1 MRITE
6 NTFRTILQ
14 TRKLSFSKDLNFSTT
29 SGAHYF
35 GFSGDSDSVDFKFEN
50 GKIYDP
56 EDRLVYTYNELNS
69 FNLSGTIETGSYS
82 YYING
87 LPICTNGSKNNFLI
101 NKFYYE
107 VSDGLNLD
115 ADNFYIKTDANSTDS
130 LSLLIS
136 DTTFFPSG
144 SVTGLFRNQS
154 PGNLEAINKVF
165 TGSVSADSYFEF
177 ASSFPFNTHHNSG
190 EFVLNN
196 IAYDLDNYKV
206 DLTFTTAT
214 GDVTVTTSLNKKNPD
229 ISPLETKTR
238 SGVGTVTN
246 IVDNVEEV
254 LTLTSLYEQEGDFTI
269 QEGQVKNIDFSISYN
284 RYSGSAKTD
293 VSKTLSVRWY
303 VTNYDYITSEIN
315 ATDDINA
322 NFDFFTGTSVFT
334 YVKTLLSEEPDG
346 FPLTSTTL
354 DANENKFLMQID
366 HIRFADV
373 TPNIYYEIVGE
384 TTKITGLVSGL

>member
-29 SGAHYF
+29 SGTHYF
-35 GFSGDSDSVDFKFEN
+35 GFSGDSDSVDFKFES
-50 GKIYDP
+50 GKIYDS
-56 EDRLVYTYNELNS
+56 ENKLVYTYNELNS

-130 LSLLIS
+130 LSLLVS

-144 SVTGLFRNQS
+144 SVTGLFRNQF

-229 ISPLETKTR
+229 ISSLETR

-246 IVDNVEEV
+246 IVNNVEEI
-254 LTLTSLYEQEGDFTI
+254 LTLTSLYEQEGDFTT
-269 QEGQVKNIDFSISYN
+269 QSAQVKNIDFNVSYN

-293 VSKTLSVRWY
+293 ISKTLSVRWY
-303 VTNYDYITSEIN
+303 VTNHDYG
-315 ATDDINA
+315 ADIDT
-322 NFDFFTGTSVFT
+322 NFDFFTGTSEFT
-334 YVKTLLSEEPDG
+334 TVEALLSEGLGG

-366 HIRFADV
+366 HIRLADV

-384 TTKITGLVSGL
+384 TTKITGSLSGL

>member
-29 SGAHYF
+29 SGTHYF
-35 GFSGDSDSVDFKFEN
+35 GFSGDSDSVDFKFES
-50 GKIYDP
+50 GKIYDS
-56 EDRLVYTYNELNS
+56 ENKLVYTYNELNS

-87 LPICTNGSKNNFLI
+87 LPICANGSKNNFLI

-115 ADNFYIKTDANSTDS
+115 AENFYIKTDANSTDS
-130 LSLLIS
+130 LSLLVS

-229 ISPLETKTR
+229 ISPLETR

-246 IVDNVEEV
+246 IVNNVEEI
-254 LTLTSLYEQEGDFTI
+254 LTLTSLYEQEGDFTT
-269 QEGQVKNIDFSISYN
+269 QSGQVKNIDFSISYN

-293 VSKTLSVRWY
+293 ISKTLSVRWY
-303 VTNYDYITSEIN
+303 VTNHDYSDGIN
-315 ATDDINA
+315 T
-322 NFDFFTGTSVFT
+322 NFDFFTGTSEFASAEA
-334 YVKTLLSEEPDG
+334 LLSGGVSG
-346 FPLTSTTL
+346 FPLTSTIL

-366 HIRFADV
+366 HIRLADV

-384 TTKITGLVSGL
+384 TTKITGSLSGL

>member
-29 SGAHYF
+29 SGTHYF
-35 GFSGDSDSVDFKFEN
+35 GFSGDSDSVDFKFES
-50 GKIYDP
+50 GKIYDS
-56 EDRLVYTYNELNS
+56 ENKLVYTYNELNS

-87 LPICTNGSKNNFLI
+87 LPISTSGSKNNFLI

-130 LSLLIS
+130 LSLLVS

-144 SVTGLFRNQS
+144 SVTGLFRNQF

-214 GDVTVTTSLNKKNPD
+214 GDVTVTTTLNKKNPD
-229 ISPLETKTR
+229 ISSLETR

-246 IVDNVEEV
+246 IVNNVEEI
-254 LTLTSLYEQEGDFTI
+254 LTLTSLYEQEGDFTT
-269 QEGQVKNIDFSISYN
+269 QAGQVKNIDFSISYN
-284 RYSGSAKTD
+284 RCSGSAKTD
-293 VSKTLSVRWY
+293 VSKTLSIRWY
-303 VTNYDYITSEIN
+303 VTNHDYG
-315 ATDDINA
+315 ADIDT
-322 NFDFFTGTSVFT
+322 NFGFFTGTSEFT
-334 YVKTLLSEEPDG
+334 YVKALLSEGLGG

-354 DANENKFLMQID
+354 GANENKFLMQID
-366 HIRFADV
+366 HVRLADV

-384 TTKITGLVSGL
+384 TTKITGSLSGL

>member
-1 MRITE
+1 MRITG

-29 SGAHYF
+29 SGTHYF
-35 GFSGDSDSVDFKFEN
+35 GFSGDSDSVDFKFES
-50 GKIYDP
+50 GKIYDS
-56 EDRLVYTYNELNS
+56 ENKLVYTYNELNS

-87 LPICTNGSKNNFLI
+87 LPISTNSSKNNFLI
-101 NKFYYE
+101 NKFYYK

-115 ADNFYIKTDANSTDS
+115 ANNFYINTDANSTDN
-130 LSLLIS
+130 LSLLVS
-136 DTTFFPSG
+136 DPTFFPSG
-144 SVTGLFRNQS
+144 NVTGLFRNQS

-165 TGSVSADSYFEF
+165 TGSVSVDSYFEF

-196 IAYDLDNYKV
+196 IAYDLDNYEV

-214 GDVTVTTSLNKKNPD
+214 GNVTVTTNLNKKNPD
-229 ISPLETKTR
+229 VSALETR

-246 IVDNVEEV
+246 TVNNVEEI
-254 LTLTSLYEQEGDFTI
+254 LTLASLYEQESNFTT
-269 QEGQVKNIDFSISYN
+269 QSAQVKNIDFNVSYN

-293 VSKTLSVRWY
+293 ISKTLSVRWY
-303 VTNYDYITSEIN
+303 VTNHDYGAGI
-315 ATDDINA
+315 DA
-322 NFDFFTGTSVFT
+322 NFDFFTGTSEFT
-334 YVKTLLSEEPDG
+334 TVETSLSEGLGG
-346 FPLTSTTL
+346 FPLTSITL
-354 DANENKFLMQID
+354 GANENKFLMQID
-366 HIRFADV
+366 HIRLSGV

-384 TTKITGLVSGL
+384 TTKITGSLSGL

>member
-29 SGAHYF
+29 SGTHYF
-35 GFSGDSDSVDFKFEN
+35 GFSGDSDSVDFKFES
-50 GKIYDP
+50 GKIYDS
-56 EDRLVYTYNELNS
+56 ENKLVYTYNELNS
-69 FNLSGTIETGSYS
+69 FNLSGTIETGSYD

-115 ADNFYIKTDANSTDS
+115 AENFYIKTDANSTDS
-130 LSLLIS
+130 LSLLVS

-144 SVTGLFRNQS
+144 SVTGLFRNQP

-229 ISPLETKTR
+229 ISPLETR

-246 IVDNVEEV
+246 IVNNVEEI
-254 LTLTSLYEQEGDFTI
+254 LTLTSLYEQEGDFTT
-269 QEGQVKNIDFSISYN
+269 QSGQVKNIDFSISYN

-293 VSKTLSVRWY
+293 ISKTLSVRWY
-303 VTNYDYITSEIN
+303 VTNHDYSSGIN
-315 ATDDINA
+315 T
-322 NFDFFTGTSVFT
+322 NFDFFTGTSEFT
-334 YVKTLLSEEPDG
+334 SVEALLSEGVSG

-366 HIRFADV
+366 HIRLADV

-384 TTKITGLVSGL
+384 TTKITGSLSGL